1 LKQDDRYLT
10 KVERF
15 IKEEEFILT
24 HTIDNDVTE
33 RALLYSL
40 QVSIEISMDIL
51 AMKLRDMGLKVDDD
65 ATNIEKIQSQGIIT
79 QGEADFLK
87 ELNGVRNF
95 IVHRY
100 NQVDMNIVKEAL
112 SKISDLKT
120 IILKVADY

>member
-15 IKEEEFILT
+15 IKEEEFIMS
-24 HTIDNDVTE
+24 HTIENDVTE

-40 QVSIEISMDIL
+40 QVSFEISMDIV

-65 ATNIEKIQSQGIIT
+65 ATNIEKIESQGIIT

-87 ELNGVRNF
+87 EINGVRNF

-100 NQVDMNIVKEAL
+100 NQVNMNIVNEAL
-112 SKISDLKT
+112 SKINDLKT
-120 IILKVADY
+120 ITLKVADY

>member
-24 HTIDNDVTE
+24 HTIENDVTE

-40 QVSIEISMDIL
+40 QISIEISMDIV

-65 ATNIEKIQSQGIIT
+65 ATNIEKIEDQGIIT

-87 ELNGVRNF
+87 EINGVRNF

-100 NQVDMNIVKEAL
+100 NQVDMNIVNEAL
-112 SKISDLKT
+112 SKISDLKGIT
-120 IILKVADY
+120 LKVADY

>member
-10 KVERF
+10 KIERF
-15 IKEEEFILT
+15 IKEEEFIMS

-40 QVSIEISMDIL
+40 QVSIEISMDIV

-65 ATNIEKIQSQGIIT
+65 ATNIEKIEDHGIIT

-87 ELNGVRNF
+87 EINGVRNF

-100 NQVDMNIVKEAL
+100 NQVNMNIVNEAL
-112 SKISDLKT
+112 SKINDLKAIT
-120 IILKVADY
+120 LKVADY

>member
-15 IKEEEFILT
+15 IKEEEFIVS
-24 HTIDNDVTE
+24 HTIENDVTE

-40 QVSIEISMDIL
+40 QVSIEISMDIV

-65 ATNIEKIQSQGIIT
+65 ATNIDKVAGQGIIT

-87 ELNGVRNF
+87 EINGVRNF

-100 NQVDMNIVKEAL
+100 NQVDMDIINEAL

>member
-1 LKQDDRYLT
+1 MKQDDRYLT

-15 IKEEEFILT
+15 IKEEEFIMS
-24 HTIDNDVTE
+24 HTIENDVTE

-40 QVSIEISMDIL
+40 QVSIEISMDIV

-65 ATNIEKIQSQGIIT
+65 ATNIEKIESQGIIT

-87 ELNGVRNF
+87 EINGVRNF

-100 NQVDMNIVKEAL
+100 NQVNMNIVNEAL
-112 SKISDLKT
+112 SKINDLKT
-120 IILKVADY
+120 ITLKVADY

>member
-15 IKEEEFILT
+15 IKEEEFIMS
-24 HTIDNDVTE
+24 HTIENDVTE

-40 QVSIEISMDIL
+40 QVSIEISMDIV

-65 ATNIEKIQSQGIIT
+65 ATNIEKIESQGIIT
-79 QGEADFLK
+79 EGEADFLK
-87 ELNGVRNF
+87 EINGVRNF

-100 NQVDMNIVKEAL
+100 NQVNMNIVNEAL
-112 SKISDLKT
+112 SKINGLKT
-120 IILKVADY
+120 ITLKVADY